1 MKIVYEVPYI
11 KSFSFVS
18 VNEILSYAF
27 FLKKK
32 PTTKHKKHLVM
43 LIFEMGV
50 FLPFFS

>member
-27 FLKKK
+27 FFKEKTHNETQK
-32 PTTKHKKHLVM
+32 ASCYAD
-43 LIFEMGV
+43 F
-50 FLPFFS
+50 